1 MLGSLLASGERDV
14 ALDVTIVESTLPIC
28 MAAGF
33 LRPRVLVARAL
44 LDRLPILERE
54 IVLTHERAHLERRDP
69 LLAVLARA
77 LCAFHVPPIRRWL
90 LAELAIAAEQACDDV
105 AARRVDDRVAV
116 AATILAIHRD
126 WSVRGV
132 AAVGAAGLGFAM
144 HALERRVESLLAEPS
159 VGPSLVV
166 HRRLGLA
173 IVLLTLASSSLLHHW
188 TEAVVSHVA
197 L

>member
-1 MLGSLLASGERDV
+1 M
-14 ALDVTIVESTLPIC
+14 
-28 MAAGF
+28 
-33 LRPRVLVARAL
+33 
-44 LDRLPILERE
+44 
-54 IVLTHERAHLERRDP
+54 
-69 LLAVLARA
+69 
-77 LCAFHVPPIRRWL
+77 PPIRRWL